1 MKTFAKVDKKK
12 LLEAIKSGKTEM
24 FVNAFKE
31 HEFGY
36 SPNDIKVTFDMYE
49 KFDGLG
55 FRAFEKN
62 NYFELTTFVRESE
75 IDAVKKGFR
84 MVNEELKRLDCLVED
99 E

>member
-1 MKTFAKVDKKK
+1 MAMKVDKKK

-24 FVNAFKE
+24 FEVALKQ
-31 HEFGY
+31 G
-36 SPNDIKVTFDMYE
+36 DIIKVVFEMYE
-49 KFDGLG
+49 KFKELG
-55 FRAFEKN
+55 FMLFEKN
-62 NYFELTTFVRESE
+62 DYFELTTFVRESE